1 MKLFTKSLLIFAL
14 LSLAM
19 FSPIIKAE
27 EDNVEELEDEPIDDT
42 LKEENVDSQTA
53 TETEADE
60 EVLDEKP
67 TGSPFAKTN
76 VLFIKPEGAD
86 LQAGRLVKML
96 VGFHNNGSTEF
107 YIHSMEA
114 SFRYPQDF
122 SYHIQ
127 NFSSYEINKLID
139 PETESTFEYLF
150 TPSETF
156 ASRQFGLTVNLRYR
170 NQDGAEF
177 VSAVYNETVS
187 IVEPDEGLDGETFF
201 LYIFLAAIVVLCGFG
216 AYQFLSVFTKKGRSG
231 TKSYTQSAQKVSNG
245 NQSSDD
251 VDFEWIPQSHLQPK
265 TSPKTSPRLRK
276 SKNGAALSSG
286 NSSAD
291 DQ

>member
-1 MKLFTKSLLIFAL
+1 MKLFTKSLLIFVL

-19 FSPIIKAE
+19 FSPIIRAE
-27 EDNVEELEDEPIDDT
+27 EDNVEELEDEPIDEN
-42 LKEENVDSQTA
+42 LKEENVDSQTP

-60 EVLDEKP
+60 ETPEEKP

-76 VLFIKPEGAD
+76 VLFIKPEGFD
-86 LQAGRLVKML
+86 LPAGRLVKML

-122 SYHIQ
+122 GFHIQ
-127 NFSSYEINKLID
+127 NFTNYEINKLIE
-139 PETESTFEYLF
+139 PSTETTFEYLF

-156 ASRQFGLTVNLRYR
+156 SSRQFGLVVNLRYR
-170 NQDGAEF
+170 NQDGLEF
-177 VSAVYNETVS
+177 VSPVFNETVS

-216 AYQFLSVFTKKGRSG
+216 AYQFLSVFTKKKGRSSV
-231 TKSYTQSAQKVSNG
+231 KNYTQSAQKVSNG

-251 VDFEWIPQSHLQPK
+251 IDFEWIPQSHLSTK

-276 SKNGAALSSG
+276 GAALSSG